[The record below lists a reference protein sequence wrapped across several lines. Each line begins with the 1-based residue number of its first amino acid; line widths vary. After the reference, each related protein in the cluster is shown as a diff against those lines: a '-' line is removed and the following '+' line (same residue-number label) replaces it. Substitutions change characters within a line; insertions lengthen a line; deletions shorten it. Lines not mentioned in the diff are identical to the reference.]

1 MIILIP
7 GLENMCVHR
16 ELLMACCDCYLRGN
30 YFVGNTIIQS
40 LYPIC
45 RTLILFFHQ
54 FSQLVY
60 PKPCLN
66 TNVMCMAKR
75 ISNQKSRKRF
85 PTREEQNALVIKES
99 RLPRVYNKTIIFS
112 FRFMILFRR
121 FSYFVVTNLPLCV
134 QLFFQAR
141 SITFVLKVLS
151 KHQVLNLC

>member
-45 RTLILFFHQ
+45 RPLILFF
-54 FSQLVY
+54 L
-60 PKPCLN
+60 
-66 TNVMCMAKR
+66 R

-121 FSYFVVTNLPLCV
+121 FSYFVVTNLPFCV

-151 KHQVLNLC
+151 KH